1 MKPFSFL
8 FAGVL
13 LGGLALPAGATP
25 ISLGF
30 DKNTVLPGD
39 QLVVT
44 LSDASLDAPADAF
57 TVTVLFD
64 PARLQ
69 FSSVAVGAPLQ
80 SPGFDV
86 TPGVPQAGSFDV
98 SWIGTQTL
106 PAGLA
111 ADLLV
116 LTFKVLD
123 NAPAGLANV
132 TVGCGIDTQ
141 AFCIDYDIPTLSGDV
156 TVRRNTTL
164 PEPSPLL
171 LGAAVML
178 AYGCVRTRRH

>member
-1 MKPFSFL
+1 MKPLSFFCAAAL
-8 FAGVL
+8 VGC
-13 LGGLALPAGATP
+13 LALPAAATP

-30 DKNTVLPGD
+30 DKTTVLPGD

-44 LSDASLDAPADAF
+44 VSDASLDAPADAF
-57 TVTVLFD
+57 AVTVLFD
-64 PARLQ
+64 ATRLL

-86 TPGVPQAGSFDV
+86 TAGVPQNGSFDV

-116 LTFKVLD
+116 LTFTVLD
-123 NAPAGLANV
+123 NAPAGLASV
-132 TVGCGIDTQ
+132 SVGCDIATP
-141 AFCIDYDIPTLSGDV
+141 AFCIDYEIPTTSGDV
-156 TVRRNTTL
+156 TVRRNNTL

-171 LGAAVML
+171 LGAALLL
-178 AYGCVRTRRH
+178 ALGGVRRLRR